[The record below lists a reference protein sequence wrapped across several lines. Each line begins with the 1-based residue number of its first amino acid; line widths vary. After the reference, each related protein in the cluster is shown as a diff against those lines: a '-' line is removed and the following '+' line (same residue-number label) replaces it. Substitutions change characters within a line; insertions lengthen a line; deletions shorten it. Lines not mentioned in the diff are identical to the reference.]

1 MAFGDELSE
10 FSSLFTSYTMNQQSR
25 VDDNSNHGTATHNR
39 NASKMSSQGHPMTS
53 TSDFAQPPVN
63 SDTRPLQSR
72 KPSGQLR
79 VARSQQQLNINES
92 NHGISSSPVYPPR
105 RSSIRNFNDL
115 NVSPSSRYREHSHQR
130 QHSDTPSAYRST
142 ISSKGDLFSDTSFD
156 ASTPSMTTSHTT
168 RSTGS
173 SNHEHYLSDSSG
185 IIGNFVPVGG
195 SKMSNQHASS
205 SSSCGKPSMDEHA
218 RPRSPSRIPRPTN
231 PYEFEPDTPYAGQ
244 EQRQTQ
250 FSDFIEHPN
259 REFSP
264 TPRAEHG
271 HKKNARSDGQGSYI
285 TRDDDHLLRPKRSYA
300 TLQRSESSPSLIQV
314 RFEAPRD
321 RATSPDISAYYTEDI
336 GHSALPYRGR
346 SPSPSRSNHKYEHFD
361 KTPTYHDISQS
372 FSTRSRSRSPVRR
385 ESNESAQHSVH
396 GRHSG
401 KTPVKT
407 LDDVAER
414 DENRE
419 YDMFR
424 EGPTARQPKKRSRS
438 PMKKMFGENGWLGKS
453 PDEIQ
458 DVKLQVKKAAAMQK
472 DKPTMMGKLRNKLGE
487 FAEKADLSPSRA
499 ARSSNDKHPKISILS
514 VSLGP
519 PEQARLLMEVE
530 LMVVHTANTFLM
542 NQFSQGRMA
551 VDSIK
556 KTVDAWKAKGR
567 HVVIEFQYDQATQR
581 DLVAANQHN
590 FRFYGERAGNDVRI
604 NSMLYNWK
612 QVASMMAIRTFCDA
626 DTVILKLL
634 FDVEQILELLGG
646 AEAIMLRL
654 QQIRATSNEMMRLA
668 RQRKRTQTNP
678 QGPQDAAGSA
688 TPGRAATWL
697 SQSSN
702 NTTSSR
708 GPSID
713 ADPYGGM
720 KLVPESYNEGG

>member
-1 MAFGDELSE
+1 
-10 FSSLFTSYTMNQQSR
+10 MNQQSR
-25 VDDNSNHGTATHNR
+25 SEHNSKIQGNSTHNR
-39 NASKMSSQGHPMTS
+39 SVSKTSSQGPSMDPS
-53 TSDFAQPPVN
+53 SEFAQPLIH
-63 SDTRPLQSR
+63 SHTKPLQIR

-79 VARSQQQLNINES
+79 VAQSHQQLNGNAP
-92 NHGISSSPVYPPR
+92 NHGVSSSPIYPPR
-105 RSSIRNFNDL
+105 RSSIRNFNEL
-115 NVSPSSRYREHSHQR
+115 NASPPSRSRENGHQR
-130 QHSDTPSAYRST
+130 QHSDTPSAFRST
-142 ISSKGDLFSDTSFD
+142 ISSKGDFFSDTSVD
-156 ASTPSMTTSHTT
+156 ASTPSMTSPHTA
-168 RSTGS
+168 RSTVS
-173 SNHEHYLSDSSG
+173 SNHAHYLSDSSG
-185 IIGNFVPVGG
+185 IIGNFVPVGAN
-195 SKMSNQHASS
+195 KMANQHNCSS
-205 SSSCGKPSMDEHA
+205 SGRKASMDEHA
-218 RPRSPSRIPRPTN
+218 RPRSPSRIPRPRGPTN
-231 PYEFEPDTPYAGQ
+231 PYEFEPDTPYADQG
-244 EQRQTQ
+244 QRQTQ

-259 REFSP
+259 AEFISSP
-264 TPRAEHG
+264 RFEHG
-271 HKKNARSDGQGSYI
+271 HMKNARSEGNGSYI
-285 TRDDDHLLRPKRSYA
+285 TRDDDYLVPPKPTYA
-300 TLQRSESSPSLIQV
+300 TLQRSESSPSLAQA

-336 GHSALPYRGR
+336 GHASLPYRGR
-346 SPSPSRSNHKYEHFD
+346 SPSPSRSNRKYEQVS
-361 KTPTYHDISQS
+361 TSPTYCHTSQS
-372 FSTRSRSRSPVRR
+372 YSARSRSRSPVRR
-385 ESNESAQHSVH
+385 ESNESAQYSSVH

-401 KTPVKT
+401 KTPSKT

-414 DENRE
+414 DEYRE

-424 EGPTARQPKKRSRS
+424 QDPEASLPKKRSRS

-458 DVKLQVKKAAAMQK
+458 DVKLQIKRAAAMQK

-487 FAEKADLSPSRA
+487 FAEKADLSPGRG
-499 ARSSNDKHPKISILS
+499 ARSGNDKHPKISILS

-530 LMVVHTANTFLM
+530 LMVCHTANTFLM

-612 QVASMMAIRTFCDA
+612 QVASLMSIRTFCDA

-668 RQRKRTQTNP
+668 RQRKVAQNN
-678 QGPQDAAGSA
+678 PQDAAGGA

-702 NTTSSR
+702 AASSR

-720 KLVPESYNEGG
+720 KLVPESYNEAG

>member
-1 MAFGDELSE
+1 MAFGDEISD
-10 FSSLFTSYTMNQQSR
+10 FSSLFTSYTMTQQSQ
-25 VDDNSNHGTATHNR
+25 VEDNSNHNSATHNR
-39 NASKMSSQGHPMTS
+39 NASQMSSQGLSMDS
-53 TSDFAQPPVN
+53 TSDFVQPAVS
-63 SDTRPLQSR
+63 SDTRPLQIR
-72 KPSGQLR
+72 KASGQLR
-79 VARSQQQLNINES
+79 VARSHHQLNMNDR
-92 NHGISSSPVYPPR
+92 NHGISISAAYPPR
-105 RSSIRNFNDL
+105 RSSIRNINDV
-115 NVSPSSRYREHSHQR
+115 NASPSSRYREQGHQR
-130 QHSDTPSAYRST
+130 QHSETPSAYRST
-142 ISSKGDLFSDTSFD
+142 ISSKGDLLSDTSFD
-156 ASTPSMTTSHTT
+156 ASSPSMTTSNST

-173 SNHEHYLSDSSG
+173 SNHAHYLSDSSD

-195 SKMSNQHASS
+195 NKMPSQHASS
-205 SSSCGKPSMDEHA
+205 SSSGRKVSMAEHA

-250 FSDFIEHPN
+250 FSDFIEHPG

-264 TPRAEHG
+264 PPRAEHR
-271 HKKNARSDGQGSYI
+271 HKKNARSDEQTSYI
-285 TRDDDHLLRPKRSYA
+285 TRDDDHLLPPKRSYA

-314 RFEAPRD
+314 RFDAPIERV
-321 RATSPDISAYYTEDI
+321 TSPDISAYYTDEFT
-336 GHSALPYRGR
+336 HSALPYRGR
-346 SPSPSRSNHKYEHFD
+346 SPSPSRSDLKYEYFV

-385 ESNESAQHSVH
+385 KSNDSAPPSVH

-401 KTPVKT
+401 KTPVKA

-419 YDMFR
+419 SDMFR
-424 EGPTARQPKKRSRS
+424 EIPTPRHPKKRSRS

-458 DVKLQVKKAAAMQK
+458 DVKLQVKKAATMQK

-487 FAEKADLSPSRA
+487 FAEKADLSPGRA

-567 HVVIEFQYDQATQR
+567 HVVIEFQYDQVTQR

-634 FDVEQILELLGG
+634 FDIEQILELLGG
-646 AEAIMLRL
+646 TEAIMLRL
-654 QQIRATSNEMMRLA
+654 QQIRATANEMMRLA
-668 RQRKRTQTNP
+668 RQRKRAQTNL
-678 QGPQDAAGSA
+678 QGPPDAAGSA

-697 SQSSN
+697 GQSTN
-702 NTTSSR
+702 IGSSR
-708 GPSID
+708 GPSVD
-713 ADPYGGM
+713 TVPYGGM
-720 KLVPESYNEGG
+720 KLVPESYNEGD